1 MNARVALEIMR
12 DRILRDFGQL
22 DPETGK
28 LVVVGLKRAQV
39 AGKHRLAP
47 AREQA
52 GDAHQQLDVVAL
64 DIPGTTPHRLGIG
77 KRRRVDEYQI
87 ELPALTTS
95 IDDPRHD
102 VRAHELMLSAAL
114 SSRSRASHR
123 QARLRTETR

>member
-1 MNARVALEIMR
+1 MFFTNAPCVKFGEPLSRSHAPQQVAAMNARVALEIMR

-77 KRRRVDEYQI
+77 KRR
-87 ELPALTTS
+87 
-95 IDDPRHD
+95 
-102 VRAHELMLSAAL
+102 
-114 SSRSRASHR
+114 
-123 QARLRTETR
+123 QARLRIETR